1 MAVTLE
7 ELQIKF
13 SAQMGNLTSQLN
25 GVKKQLGGVS
35 TSAGTASNAMAGL
48 ARMAK
53 MFIGVYLVRGMV
65 NIGKES
71 LKMANDVVESE
82 SLFAVSM
89 KGMAGEAREWSDE
102 LSSSLGINAYE
113 ARKNVGTFNTMFRSM
128 GLGEQSAYDM
138 ATGLSGLA
146 YDMASFYNMDSEE
159 AFMKL
164 RAGIT
169 GETEPL
175 SLAA

>member
-7 ELQIKF
+7 ELQIRF
-13 SAQMGNLTSQLN
+13 TAQMGSLNTQLN
-25 GVKKQLGGVS
+25 GVKKQLGMVS
-35 TSAGTASNAMAGL
+35 ASAGKAQGAMSGL
-48 ARMAK
+48 ARTAK
-53 MFIGVYLVRGMV
+53 LFIGAYLVRGLYK
-65 NIGKES
+65 IGKAS
-71 LKMANDVVESE
+71 LEMANDVVESE
-82 SLFAVSM
+82 SLFQVSM